1 MTAEDAVPGGEFVPS
16 GGWLPQRRVGL
27 DCLSA
32 FAPRAGRSY
41 TQTRNFDYGPQKRT
55 NVSTLSPWIR
65 HRLVREDEVI
75 TAVLARHA
83 YPSAE
88 KFIQE
93 VLWRTYWKGWLELRP
108 GAWQRYRNDVG
119 VLVSR
124 LDDDPGLLRRWE
136 ESLAGKTG
144 IACFDAWVQELR
156 NTGYLHNHTR
166 MWFASIWI
174 FTLRLPWQLGADF
187 FLRHLLDGDPA
198 SNTLSWRWVAGLQT
212 RGKIYLARAA
222 NIETFSAGR
231 FTNVRG
237 LEPTAQPLAEPPL
250 APLLP
255 LAPAGSLPVAEPFA
269 LLLTEDDC
277 DPVSLDLVT
286 PSLRAAAAVPTTRG
300 RSPLPAADMAAAF
313 SQGAL
318 ADALARVHAES
329 GCPCTLLADGT
340 GAPAIIDWARA
351 AGVRHVITPY
361 APVGPAA
368 EWLTS
373 IGDSTQHHGITLISI
388 RRTWDET
395 LWPLATRGY
404 FAFKEKVP
412 AALQQLGLVLR

>member
-1 MTAEDAVPGGEFVPS
+1 MTAENAAPGADVSPSEDWVPQRREGLDRLRAFVPS
-16 GGWLPQRRVGL
+16 
-27 DCLSA
+27 
-32 FAPRAGRSY
+32 AGRSY
-41 TQTRNFDYGPQKRT
+41 AQTRNFDYGPQKRI

-65 HRLVREDEVI
+65 HRLVREEEVI
-75 TAVLARHA
+75 NAVLARHA
-83 YPSAE
+83 YSSAE

-108 GAWQRYRNDVG
+108 GAWQRYRNDVTA
-119 VLVSR
+119 LVNC
-124 LDDDPGLLRRWE
+124 LDDDPGLLLRWE
-136 ESLAGKTG
+136 EALAGKTG

-156 NTGYLHNHTR
+156 NTGYLHNHAR

-212 RGKIYLARAA
+212 PGKIYLARAA
-222 NIETFSAGR
+222 NIETYSAGR

-237 LEPTAQPLAEPPL
+237 LEATALPLFEPPL
-250 APLLP
+250 PPPLP
-255 LAPAGSLPVAEPFA
+255 LGPAGSLPVAEPFA

-277 DPVSLDLVT
+277 DPVSLDVVT

-300 RSPLPAADMAAAF
+300 RSPLPAVGMAAAF

-329 GCPCTLLADGT
+329 GCPCTLMADGA
-340 GAPAIIDWARA
+340 GAPAIIAWARA
-351 AGVRHVITPY
+351 TGVRHVISPY

-368 EWLTS
+368 DWLTS
-373 IGDSTQHHGITLISI
+373 LRDLTQQHVITLTLI

-395 LWPLATRGY
+395 LWPHATKGF
-404 FAFKEKVP
+404 FAFKEKLP
-412 AALQQLGLVLR
+412 AALRQLGLSLG